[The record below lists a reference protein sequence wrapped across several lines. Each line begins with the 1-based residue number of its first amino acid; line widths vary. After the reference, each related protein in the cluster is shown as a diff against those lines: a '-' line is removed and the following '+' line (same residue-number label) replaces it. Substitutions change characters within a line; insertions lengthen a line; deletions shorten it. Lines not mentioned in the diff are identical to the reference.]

1 MEAIKEY
8 FIKSVIVNGKGYRL
22 MRLGRGMTK
31 PCRLYVNGKFVLD
44 GSESELNKFIKSGR
58 LDHAAAVLEE

>member
-1 MEAIKEY
+1 MEAIKEF

-22 MRLGRGMTK
+22 VRLGRGMTN

-44 GSESELNKFIKSGR
+44 GNESELNKLIRSGR
-58 LDHAAAVLEE
+58 LNLAAGDQ